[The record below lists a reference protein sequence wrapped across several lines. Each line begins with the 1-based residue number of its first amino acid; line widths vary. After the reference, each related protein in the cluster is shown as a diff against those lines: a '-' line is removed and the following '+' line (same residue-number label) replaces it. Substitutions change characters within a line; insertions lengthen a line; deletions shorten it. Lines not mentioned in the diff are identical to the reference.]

1 MATAQ
6 KKFKHFSKAVSSIS
20 DCPFLE
26 ASHLPAMY
34 DGGDVIVT
42 ILFPRFPRGRH
53 KPNKQGHVWYGTL
66 LQRGE
71 SKVRDFTRR
80 CDVLREF
87 KGIQV
92 LINIC
97 KSLCGF
103 LRLSKYKDVKFQLAS
118 LDNQNILL
126 GPELKYIVN

>member
-1 MATAQ
+1 MATPQ
-6 KKFKHFSKAVSSIS
+6 KKFKHFSEAVSSIS

-34 DGGDVIVT
+34 DGGDVSVS

-66 LQRGE
+66 LPRGE
-71 SKVRDFTRR
+71 SKVRDFTRS
-80 CDVLREF
+80 CYVLREF
-87 KGIQV
+87 KGIEV

-97 KSLCGF
+97 KIRCGF
-103 LRLSKYKDVKFQLAS
+103 LR
-118 LDNQNILL
+118 
-126 GPELKYIVN
+126 